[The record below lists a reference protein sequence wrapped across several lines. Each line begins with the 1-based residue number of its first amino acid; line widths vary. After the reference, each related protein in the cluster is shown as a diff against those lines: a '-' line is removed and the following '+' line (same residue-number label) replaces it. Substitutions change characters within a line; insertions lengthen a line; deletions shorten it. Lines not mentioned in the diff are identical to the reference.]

1 MVSIVDVGK
10 TYRIEEQQLEVP
22 HNTALEKN
30 NFVSPAYTVMLF
42 VRV

>member
-10 TYRIEEQQLEVP
+10 TYRVEEQQQEVL
-22 HNTALEKN
+22 HNTTLETTI
-30 NFVSPAYTVMLF
+30 FDSPAYTATLF